1 MIATSDPL
9 AKFTTKDE
17 VIAWYSERLN
27 ELKQIAEEKYGI
39 DSEEFLEMFENEF
52 LNEQQL
58 CTTPNL
64 VTQKSIGKHE
74 IGQFSIHSIDVGFVK
89 YVYSQLKRYAYR
101 ITVLA
106 FVFILVTYHVELNQ
120 LFMRK
125 IQGK

>member
-1 MIATSDPL
+1 MIATSDPF

-39 DSEEFLEMFENEF
+39 DSQEFLEMFENEF

-58 CTTPNL
+58 CTTPNSE
-64 VTQKSIGKHE
+64 QSIGKHE
-74 IGQFSIHSIDVGFVK
+74 IGQFSIHSLDVGFVK
-89 YVYSQLKRYAYR
+89 YVCSQLKRYAYR

>member
-17 VIAWYSERLN
+17 VIAWYLERLN

-39 DSEEFLEMFENEF
+39 DSEEFLEMFEKEF

-58 CTTPNL
+58 CTTPNSE
-64 VTQKSIGKHE
+64 QSIGKHE
-74 IGQFSIHSIDVGFVK
+74 MGQFSIHSLDVGFVK
-89 YVYSQLKRYAYR
+89 YVYSQLKRYAYC